1 MNILRY
7 LSWFGSL
14 HDINGLVHSP
24 HTYCTIRNV
33 HIRTFEFKSFM
44 NHTTAPANY
53 GRIVW
58 MNSIQLVWF
67 LLLFALWFD
76 FLLKQSNIYI
86 LRILFFMRQTVIH
99 ITSSGKQITFDHL
112 LYLPCLLGGIQPKLL
127 FQVKT
132 WRDILDVLHI
142 ALYNYSFIKK
152 SKHLTFIILYIHR
165 MRLLV
170 LHMCY
175 LNSSH
180 SQST

>member
-1 MNILRY
+1 
-7 LSWFGSL
+7 
-14 HDINGLVHSP
+14 
-24 HTYCTIRNV
+24 
-33 HIRTFEFKSFM
+33 M

-76 FLLKQSNIYI
+76 FLLKQSNIDI
-86 LRILFFMRQTVIH
+86 LRILFLCARQLYISH
-99 ITSSGKQITFDHL
+99 HQGNKSLLITYYICHVYKAV
-112 LYLPCLLGGIQPKLL
+112 QPKLL
-127 FQVKT
+127 FQVKS
-132 WRDILDVLHI
+132 WIDWLDVLHI
-142 ALYNYSFIKK
+142 ALLYNYSFIKK
-152 SKHLTFIILYIHR
+152 SKHLTFIILYILW